1 MLDNR
6 ATELARRAA
15 GLTLKDELARAFA
28 DWPDRI
34 ALEQDGRGLSYAALD
49 DRSRRLADALAAR
62 GLRHGDRI
70 ALLSENRTEYL
81 ELLVTAARAG
91 LILCAQNWRLAPEE
105 LRHCVDLVAPA
116 LIVASPRFAD
126 QARALWPQADL
137 LVLGPDYEA
146 AIAAARPVLPDHP
159 VDPED
164 GVVILYT
171 SGTTGR
177 PKGALISQRAM
188 VARAHVMAMDLPCD
202 ADDAFVAWAPLFHMV
217 STDPS
222 LATLMR
228 GGTVIVADGFDA
240 AALAGLTVS
249 RRIGHLVLMPGM
261 IAEFLDAFR
270 AIGRPARGV
279 KWVGVMADLVPRRQL
294 QEVTTALN
302 APYVNSFGSTETG
315 APPATAGTVPVG
327 VLPETLDKT
336 VSSLCQIRL
345 LDEDGCEVAEGA
357 PGALAIRAPTL
368 FSGYWRNPEA
378 TEDSFRD
385 GWFHMGDVF
394 RRTAPGKLA
403 FVDRR
408 KYLIKSGGEN
418 IYPAE
423 IEQVIL
429 ALPAVRDAVVVRR
442 ADDRWGEVPVAFV
455 VARDGEALDAAT
467 VLAGCDGPIARYKR
481 PREVFIVADAALP
494 RSTTGKIMR
503 HELEQAL
510 SDGRLG

>member
-15 GLTLKDELARAFA
+15 GLTLRDELARAFA

-34 ALEQDGRGLSYAALD
+34 ALEQDSRSLSYAALD
-49 DRSRRLADALAAR
+49 DRSRRLADALAAL

-126 QARALWPQADL
+126 QVRALWPQADL

-159 VDPED
+159 VDAED

-188 VARAHVMAMDLPCD
+188 VARSHVMAMDLPC
-202 ADDAFVAWAPLFHMV
+202 APEDAFVAWAPLFHMV

-240 AALAGLTVS
+240 AGLAGLTVR

-261 IAEFLDAFR
+261 ITEFLDAFR
-270 AIGRPARGV
+270 ATGQPARGV

-315 APPATAGTVPVG
+315 TPPATAGTVPVE

-336 VSSLCQIRL
+336 VSSMCQIRL
-345 LDEDGCEVAEGA
+345 LDEDGRDVAEGA

-423 IEQVIL
+423 IENVLSLHPDVAEVAVIGI
-429 ALPAVRDAVVVRR
+429 PDPH
-442 ADDRWGEVPVAFV
+442 WGEAVHAIVIPAPGSR
-455 VARDGEALDAAT
+455 ATETELIAYTRRHLAA
-467 VLAGCDGPIARYKR
+467 YKC
-481 PREVFIVADAALP
+481 P
-494 RSTTGKIMR
+494 RSLEFRSEPMPLSGANKVLKTELRKPYWNTT
-503 HELEQAL
+503 
-510 SDGRLG
+510 